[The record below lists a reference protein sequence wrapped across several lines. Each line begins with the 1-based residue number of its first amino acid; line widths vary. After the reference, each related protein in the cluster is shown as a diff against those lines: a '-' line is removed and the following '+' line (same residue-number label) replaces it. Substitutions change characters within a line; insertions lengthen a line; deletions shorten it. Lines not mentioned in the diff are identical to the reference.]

1 MNPLPAPAQGL
12 IVYQTDGMQGYYYNL
27 STTTIPDWV
36 LLANENS
43 TQWNVLKDPTTTS
56 TIDHGAFRTN
66 FTFNGATELG
76 AFNIS
81 SNSLTKS
88 SLLDLNVLTT
98 TGASGYSTTVLDLFK
113 SGANINSNHQSY
125 GISSR
130 VLNTGTSSTNI
141 AGYFM
146 SSGGTNN
153 LALYVPQGGG
163 KVSLGSLFSNTNSI
177 LSINNGHFQ
186 AQQTTRPTIAT
197 TLNAGILSDGI
208 VEQFSSDVAGT
219 FSINSTAN
227 TNFGEQATISFNK
240 SFSRPPIVVVTAA
253 NLSGATRS
261 LCVDS
266 FEGSFKIF
274 FTSSPAQST
283 TYTYNYMVIAN

>member
-43 TQWNVLKDPTTTS
+43 TQWNVLKDPTSAS

-66 FTFNGATELG
+66 FTFNGATESG

-98 TGASGYSTTVLDLFK
+98 NGASGYSTTVLDLFK
-113 SGANINSNHQSY
+113 SGANINSNHKSY

-130 VLNTGTSSTNI
+130 VSNTDNSSTNI
-141 AGYFM
+141 AGYF
-146 SSGGTNN
+146 SSSCGTINFS
-153 LALYVPQGGG
+153 LLVPPDGR
-163 KVSLGSLFSNTNSI
+163 KV
-177 LSINNGHFQ
+177 
-186 AQQTTRPTIAT
+186 
-197 TLNAGILSDGI
+197 
-208 VEQFSSDVAGT
+208 
-219 FSINSTAN
+219 
-227 TNFGEQATISFNK
+227 
-240 SFSRPPIVVVTAA
+240 
-253 NLSGATRS
+253 
-261 LCVDS
+261 
-266 FEGSFKIF
+266 
-274 FTSSPAQST
+274 
-283 TYTYNYMVIAN
+283 